1 MGRLTSLLLL
11 LPLLGGGCKPR
22 APEAAVRL
30 EVSYN
35 FKAGCITVL
44 ARDPEVAGREEIKKV
59 EEPKPEK
66 AVLAIF
72 RQESWSY
79 TLELTTMAHEK
90 SCDGNVVAQDVRTV
104 TLEKKGEIEPVALTL
119 EALDEDGDGYIP
131 ADHNGTDCNDNHF
144 DVGDPSFRWYLD
156 QDGDGFGDPNTTP
169 KRSCTKPADSGTT
182 HYVQDATDCKDSD
195 RTVYPRSDVTEARCD
210 EVDDDCDGKVDEG
223 FEAKG
228 TACSD
233 PCPGG
238 QYACN
243 ASHTE
248 LSCNNAPTPTLFYPD
263 LDGDGAGDEKGTP
276 AQVCPGVTPPTG
288 FVSNTDD
295 CDDQDKHNR
304 RGKTEVCDDRDN
316 NCDAGRDENNICNGK
331 GWKVVSDP
339 VLTVSRQWKTVALGH
354 NGRVWIAGD
363 GGKLAIRPSAGQPFE
378 SLDGD
383 CGNVNWHAAWVSP
396 NNDHVFL
403 AGDGGKV
410 AEHNGNNKGCYNE
423 ATVAASTN
431 LQGIIGFSPLLYA
444 VSDGGRLF
452 VWSPGVSNE
461 ERYNLYPPTYFDI
474 HGLDSSQLLAVGGTE
489 ENPSLPYISS
499 YPGTGNASA
508 VTVHSVN
515 GVPTGYNG
523 ALRGV
528 WMASSNLAYAV
539 GDAGLVVKWN
549 GATNWTRVNPPS
561 DSPTAPFTSVVA
573 PDPYTIYVT
582 DANATGAIRRLSA
595 RGTWSTSYTSDKP
608 LRDLAISSTGDIW
621 AVGDDGRVVHFP
633 E

>member
-44 ARDPEVAGREEIKKV
+44 ARDPEVAGREELKRV

-119 EALDEDGDGYIP
+119 EAPDEDGDGYIP

-195 RTVYPRSDVTEARCD
+195 PAVYPRSDVTEARCD

-243 ASHTE
+243 ANHTG

-263 LDGDGAGDEKGTP
+263 VDGDGAGDEKGTP
-276 AQVCPGVTPPTG
+276 AQVCPNQTAPTG
-288 FVSNTDD
+288 FVDNKND
-295 CDDQDKHNR
+295 CDDQDKHNL
-304 RGKTEVCDDRDN
+304 RGNDEVCDDRDN
-316 NCDAGRDENNICNGK
+316 DCDTNRDEDSICGGK
-331 GWKVVSDP
+331 GWNVVSDP
-339 VLTVSRQWKTVALGH
+339 ALTGNRNWKTVALGS
-354 NGRVWIAGD
+354 NGRVWMAGD
-363 GGKLAIRPSAGQPFE
+363 GGKLAIRPTAGEAFKN
-378 SLDGD
+378 LDGS
-383 CGNVNWHAAWVSP
+383 CGNVNWRAAWVSTR
-396 NNDHVFL
+396 NDHVFL
-403 AGDGGKV
+403 AGDGGKL
-410 AEHNGNNKGCYNE
+410 AEHDGVTCYNQV
-423 ATVAASTN
+423 TTKDGKD
-431 LQGIIGFSPLLYA
+431 LQGLIGIDILIFVVDKA
-444 VSDGGRLF
+444 GRLHT
-452 VWSPGVSNE
+452 WSPGKDPE
-461 ERYNLYPPTYFDI
+461 ERYNLDPQTYFDI
-474 HGLDSSQLLAVGGTE
+474 HGLDDKKLLTVGGE
-489 ENPSLPYISS
+489 PENNSSTPYISS
-499 YPGTGNASA
+499 YPGTGSSA
-508 VTVHSVN
+508 TFHSVG
-515 GVPTGYNG
+515 GVPTSYNG
-523 ALRGV
+523 SLRGV

-539 GDAGLVVKWN
+539 GDAGLVEKWN
-549 GATNWTRVNPPS
+549 GATSWTRVNPPT
-561 DSPTAPFTSVVA
+561 DNPTAPFTSVVA

-582 DANATGAIRRLSA
+582 DANATGSIRRLSA
-595 RGTWSTSYTSDKP
+595 SGTWSTSYTSDRP

-621 AVGDDGRVVHFP
+621 AVGDDGRVIHFP